1 MEQTREEKEVIYQGI
16 PASPGIAMAPLH
28 VIARGFGAPEVYE
41 IDDSEIEHEQDR
53 FRQAIDGQAQV
64 RQHLVIDDVVEEHGV
79 RVEGFLRQDDAVFA
93 GKCFVVTDNPESFTG
108 TVIG

>member
-41 IDDSEIEHEQDR
+41 IDEDEIEHEQER
-53 FRQAIDGQAQV
+53 FRQAIELTKHQLEDLQDRLEDLAGDGEQG
-64 RQHLVIDDVVEEHGV
+64 IFED
-79 RVEGFLRQDDAVFA
+79 
-93 GKCFVVTDNPESFTG
+93 
-108 TVIG
+108 